1 MCATGLSQVTPV
13 EEVTGINNWE
23 PHDQKELLLAPAKKG
38 TPYKKGTHLL
48 STPCILHSERTPS
61 QVPEAGD
68 VGIRSRRRTAAM
80 NLFRLS
86 GDCLPHSQAAED
98 RVGFRSMRFFGYLS
112 KSPIMSDGEEW
123 RGMGKTVTWIHGL
136 RHLPR
141 RLRSE
146 EGQSLVEFALA
157 FMVFIFLIFAI
168 FDFGHLFFVEMDVQ
182 NAIQEAGRYGS
193 TGNHLPDPN
202 NPGNN
207 LSRVTSII
215 NTFENDA
222 MGVQVSN
229 IQVTSL
235 NGGSTS
241 AGGPGD
247 MMTISGTVNMPLI
260 TPLIAHLFPNGQ
272 FTFTASTT
280 VMNEPFPPGQTN

>member
-1 MCATGLSQVTPV
+1 
-13 EEVTGINNWE
+13 
-23 PHDQKELLLAPAKKG
+23 
-38 TPYKKGTHLL
+38 
-48 STPCILHSERTPS
+48 
-61 QVPEAGD
+61 
-68 VGIRSRRRTAAM
+68 
-80 NLFRLS
+80 
-86 GDCLPHSQAAED
+86 
-98 RVGFRSMRFFGYLS
+98 
-112 KSPIMSDGEEW
+112 
-123 RGMGKTVTWIHGL
+123 
-136 RHLPR
+136 
-141 RLRSE
+141 
-146 EGQSLVEFALA
+146 
-157 FMVFIFLIFAI
+157 VFIFLIFAI

-247 MMTISGTVNMPLI
+247 MMTVSATANLALM
-260 TPLIAHLFPNGQ
+260 TPLIAQMFPNGQ
-272 FTFTASTT
+272 FTFTASITI
-280 VMNEPFPPGQTN
+280 MNEPFPPSQTK